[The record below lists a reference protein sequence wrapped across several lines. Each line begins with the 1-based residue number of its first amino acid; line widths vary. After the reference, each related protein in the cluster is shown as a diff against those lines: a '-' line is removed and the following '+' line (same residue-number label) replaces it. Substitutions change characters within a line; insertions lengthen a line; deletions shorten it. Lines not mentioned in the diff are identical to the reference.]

1 MKEISMKTKII
12 FLLSLIVIFLIPVII
27 LIIQTLSSRWVWPQL
42 LPEKINLRSLKYF
55 IYESSSLIKNLGSS
69 FIYSVATVFL
79 SFLISILPAS
89 VFARADFAGKS
100 ILETLFLLP
109 VLVPSITFAMGIHF
123 LFIYLNLTDTFLGVV
138 LVLTTFTYPYMLR
151 ALIVGYN
158 VIGNKYSLTAKNL
171 GADKLNI
178 LLEIELPLILPSAIA
193 GGSIVFLA
201 AFSEYFLVFLIGGGA
216 VASYSGYLFPF
227 LLSTDRQT
235 AALLSL
241 IFLILPIFLFFLLDI
256 TVLKYYRNRG
266 MS

>member
-1 MKEISMKTKII
+1 MKIKILLLLLLIII
-12 FLLSLIVIFLIPVII
+12 FLTPV
-27 LIIQTLSSRWVWPQL
+27 LVLLIQTLSSRWVWPQL
-42 LPEKINLRSLKYF
+42 IPDKISLRALNYMVH
-55 IYESSSLIKNLGSS
+55 ESSSLIKNLGSS
-69 FIYSVATVFL
+69 FLYSMATVIF
-79 SFLISILPAS
+79 SFIITILPAS
-89 VFARADFAGKS
+89 VIARTEFTGKS

-109 VLVPSITFAMGIHF
+109 VLVPSITFAMGVHF

-151 ALIVGYN
+151 ALIAGYN
-158 VIGNKYSLTAKNL
+158 VIGSKYSTAAENL
-171 GADKLNI
+171 GAGKLNI
-178 LLEIELPLILPSAIA
+178 LLGIELPLILPSAIA

-241 IFLILPIFLFFLLDI
+241 IFLIIPIFLFFILD
-256 TVLKYYRNRG
+256 TTLLKYYRNRG

>member
-1 MKEISMKTKII
+1 MKTKIL
-12 FLLSLIVIFLIPVII
+12 FLVLIIIIFLIPV
-27 LIIQTLSSRWVWPQL
+27 LVLLIQTLSSRWIWPQL
-42 LPEKINLRSLKYF
+42 IPEKINLRTLNYL
-55 IYESSSLIKNLGSS
+55 IHESSSLIKNLGSS
-69 FIYSVATVFL
+69 FLYSIATVFF
-79 SFLISILPAS
+79 SFIISVLPAS
-89 VFARADFAGKS
+89 VIARTDFTGKS

-123 LFIYLNLTDTFLGVV
+123 LFIYLNLTDTFWGVV

-151 ALIVGYN
+151 ALITGYN
-158 VIGNKYSLTAKNL
+158 VIGTKYSTAAENL
-171 GADKLNI
+171 GAGKLNI
-178 LLEIELPLILPSAIA
+178 LMGIELPLILPSAIA

-216 VASYSGYLFPF
+216 VSSYTGYLFPF
-227 LLSTDRQT
+227 LFSTDRQI

-241 IFLILPIFLFFLLDI
+241 IFLIIPIFLFFILDT

>member
-1 MKEISMKTKII
+1 MKTKII
-12 FLLSLIVIFLIPVII
+12 FVISLVVIYLIPVII

-42 LPEKINLRSLKYF
+42 IPENISLRTIFYMV
-55 IYESSSLIKNLGSS
+55 YESSSLIKNLGSS
-69 FIYSVATVFL
+69 FLYSICTVIL
-79 SFLISILPAS
+79 SFIISISPAS
-89 VFARADFAGKS
+89 VLAKTDFPGKS
-100 ILETLFLLP
+100 ILETLFLIP
-109 VLVPSITFAMGIHF
+109 ALVPSITFAMGIHF
-123 LFIYLNLTDTFLGVV
+123 LFIYLNLADTFLGVV

-151 ALIVGYN
+151 ALISGYN
-158 VIGNKYSLTAKNL
+158 VIGKKYSIAAKNL
-171 GADKLNI
+171 GAGPISI
-178 LLEIELPLILPSAIA
+178 LIGIELPLILPSAIA

-216 VASYSGYLFPF
+216 VPSYSGYLFPF

-241 IFLILPIFLFFLLDI
+241 IFLIIPVFLFFILDS

>member
-1 MKEISMKTKII
+1 MKTKII
-12 FLLSLIVIFLIPVII
+12 FFLLLIIIFLIPVLI
-27 LIIQTLSSRWVWPQL
+27 LVIQTFSSRWVWPQL
-42 LPEKINLRSLKYF
+42 LPEKINLRSFNY
-55 IYESSSLIKNLGSS
+55 IVYESTSLVKKLGSS
-69 FIYSVATVFL
+69 FLYSIATVIL

-89 VFARADFAGKS
+89 VFARTDFTGKS
-100 ILETLFLLP
+100 ILEALFLLP

-123 LFIYLNLTDTFLGVV
+123 LFIYLNLTDTFWGVV

-151 ALIVGYN
+151 ALIAGYN
-158 VIGNKYSLTAKNL
+158 VIGTKYSTAAENL
-171 GADKLNI
+171 GADKINI
-178 LLEIELPLILPSAIA
+178 LIGIELPLILPSAIA

-227 LLSTDRQT
+227 LMSTDRQT

-241 IFLILPIFLFFLLDI
+241 IFLIIPIFLFFILDS
-256 TVLKYYRNRG
+256 TVLKYYRKRG

>member
-1 MKEISMKTKII
+1 MKNRM
-12 FLLSLIVIFLIPVII
+12 LLLLLLLLILLFLIPVFI
-27 LIIQTLSSRWVWPQL
+27 LIVQTLSSRWIWPQII
-42 LPEKINLRSLKYF
+42 PNEISLRALRF
-55 IYESSSLIKNLGSS
+55 LVHESSSLIKNLTSS
-69 FIYSVATVFL
+69 FLYSITTVIF

-89 VFARADFAGKS
+89 LFARVDFKGKS
-100 ILETLFLLP
+100 LLETLFLFP

-123 LFIYLNLTDTFLGVV
+123 MFIYLNLTDTFIGVV
-138 LVLTTFTYPYMLR
+138 FILTTFSYPYMLR
-151 ALIVGYN
+151 ALIAGYN
-158 VIGNKYSLTAKNL
+158 VIGNEYSIAAKNL
-171 GADKLNI
+171 GAGKINI
-178 LLEIELPLILPSAIA
+178 LLGIELPLILPAAVA

-241 IFLILPIFLFFLLDI
+241 IFLIIPIFLFFLSDI
-256 TVLKYYRNRG
+256 TILKYYRKRG